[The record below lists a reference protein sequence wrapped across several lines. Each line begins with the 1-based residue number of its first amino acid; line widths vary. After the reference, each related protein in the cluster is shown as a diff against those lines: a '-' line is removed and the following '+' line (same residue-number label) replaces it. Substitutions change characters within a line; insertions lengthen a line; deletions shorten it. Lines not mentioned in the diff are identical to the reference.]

1 MYVRHYQHVPH
12 VFWLVCKLHLD
23 SVEAV
28 TAKMPQDIEKQKA
41 AETKKH
47 VSTKKTIKKTCK
59 KRKKKRV
66 YSKKMEKELM
76 ANCTEEEAKK
86 ETGKEVINTCDGEKV
101 KEKDE
106 EEEEEVKMCKFC
118 AQTDKDPEQIDICDV
133 CNKYFCLQC
142 LDLRRIRCEC
152 EENDASYH
160 QFCSMVCADK
170 FCFRF
175 TFPCDGGCIALLS
188 RHKQTSRYWGHYL
201 KGPLF

>member
-1 MYVRHYQHVPH
+1 VYVRHYQHVPH

-106 EEEEEVKMCKFC
+106 EEEEVKMCKFC

>member
-106 EEEEEVKMCKFC
+106 EEEEVKMCKFC

>member
-86 ETGKEVINTCDGEKV
+86 ETGKEVIDACDGEKV
-101 KEKDE
+101 KEKD

-118 AQTDKDPEQIDICDV
+118 AQTDKDPKQIDICDV
-133 CNKYFCLQC
+133 CDKYFCLPC